1 LAALERRSHGTGH
14 ANAGDGRV
22 KIQPF
27 LDGFTTARFVD
38 FRRKEDQPGRAS
50 GMGKKIRPKGLL
62 QTSTNGVLRFAA
74 VALTALLLC
83 LMWDAGHSA
92 YSQIQR
98 AQPQNGRPPIAAP
111 TGPAAESAQLAAPAG
126 IPNSAAPGA
135 QAEVEQAFTPL
146 GLFLR
151 ADIVVKCVLT
161 ALVLASFW
169 SWVLIIDKWIA
180 FGTLNRKAKRFE
192 KTFWS
197 GRSLD
202 ELYAQHSK
210 ATDQPYTA
218 VFVAAL
224 REWKRSFEGGP
235 PRETQLASVKERV
248 EKAMN
253 VSIQREV
260 EKIERGLGYLATV
273 GSTAPFVGLFGTV
286 WGIMT
291 AFQAIAARQD
301 TTLAVVAPGIADALF
316 ATALGLVAAIPAV
329 VAYNRFLNELGRY
342 TGRLE
347 SFADEFS
354 TFLSRQLD
362 ERAR

>member
-1 LAALERRSHGTGH
+1 M
-14 ANAGDGRV
+14 
-22 KIQPF
+22 IF
-27 LDGFTTARFVD
+27 
-38 FRRKEDQPGRAS
+38 
-50 GMGKKIRPKGLL
+50 
-62 QTSTNGVLRFAA
+62 LRFAA
-74 VALTALLLC
+74 MAVAVLFLC
-83 LMWDAGHSA
+83 TLCDAGQGSA
-92 YSQIQR
+92 LAQFQR
-98 AQPQNGRPPIAAP
+98 AQPGGGRPPVAAP
-111 TGPAAESAQLAAPAG
+111 TGPSADSAPLAAPQNV
-126 IPNSAAPGA
+126 PNVDVVGS
-135 QAEVEQAFTPL
+135 QAEIQQAFTPV

-151 ADIVVKCVLT
+151 ADIVVKVVLA
-161 ALVLASFW
+161 ALILASFW

-180 FGTLNRKAKRFE
+180 FASLNRKAKRFE
-192 KTFWS
+192 KSFWS
-197 GRSLD
+197 GRSLED
-202 ELYAQHSK
+202 LYAQHQNR
-210 ATDQPYTA
+210 ADQPFTA

-224 REWKRSFEGGP
+224 REWKRSFEGGT
-235 PRETQLASVKERV
+235 PREAQLASVKDRV

-291 AFQAIAARQD
+291 AFQAIAAQQD

-329 VAYNRFLNELGRY
+329 VAYNRFVNELGRY

-347 SFADEFS
+347 AFADEFS

>member
-1 LAALERRSHGTGH
+1 MT
-14 ANAGDGRV
+14 
-22 KIQPF
+22 F
-27 LDGFTTARFVD
+27 
-38 FRRKEDQPGRAS
+38 
-50 GMGKKIRPKGLL
+50 
-62 QTSTNGVLRFAA
+62 LRFATMA
-74 VALTALLLC
+74 VAVLFLC
-83 LMWDAGHSA
+83 TLCDAGQGSA
-92 YSQIQR
+92 LAQFQR
-98 AQPQNGRPPIAAP
+98 AQPGGGRPPVAAP
-111 TGPAAESAQLAAPAG
+111 AGPAAESAPLAAPQNV
-126 IPNSAAPGA
+126 PNVDVVGSRT
-135 QAEVEQAFTPL
+135 EIEQAFTPV

-151 ADIVVKCVLT
+151 ADIVVQVVLA
-161 ALVLASFW
+161 ALILASFW

-180 FGTLNRKAKRFE
+180 FVSLNRKAKRFE
-192 KTFWS
+192 KSFWS
-197 GRSLD
+197 GRSLED
-202 ELYAQHSK
+202 LYAQHQNR
-210 ATDQPYTA
+210 ADQPFTA

-224 REWKRSFEGGP
+224 REWKRSFEGGA
-235 PRETQLASVKERV
+235 PREAQLASVKDRV

-329 VAYNRFLNELGRY
+329 VAYNRFVNELGRY

-347 SFADEFS
+347 AFADEFS

>member
-1 LAALERRSHGTGH
+1 MTHSL
-14 ANAGDGRV
+14 ANAPSRWLGVLFATLLLCLASGA
-22 KIQPF
+22 I
-27 LDGFTTARFVD
+27 TAPAHAQLQRAAPV
-38 FRRKEDQPGRAS
+38 QPGRAPS
-50 GMGKKIRPKGLL
+50 
-62 QTSTNGVLRFAA
+62 
-74 VALTALLLC
+74 
-83 LMWDAGHSA
+83 
-92 YSQIQR
+92 
-98 AQPQNGRPPIAAP
+98 AAP
-111 TGPAAESAQLAAPAG
+111 VGPAAEAVPLVAPPGTATPSQSAISEIQ
-126 IPNSAAPGA
+126 S
-135 QAEVEQAFTPL
+135 AFTPV
-146 GLFLR
+146 GLFVR
-151 ADIVVKCVLT
+151 ADIVVKCVL
-161 ALVLASFW
+161 LLLILASFW
-169 SWVLIIDKWIA
+169 SWVLIIDKSMA
-180 FGTLNRKAKRFE
+180 FGSLKRKANVFE
-192 KTFWS
+192 TSFWS

-202 ELYAQHSK
+202 ELYAQH
-210 ATDQPYTA
+210 AQRADQPFTA

-224 REWKRSFEGGP
+224 REWKRSFETGP
-235 PRETQLASVKERV
+235 LKESQLSSLKDRV

-347 SFADEFS
+347 AFAEEFS

>member
-1 LAALERRSHGTGH
+1 MHDQGEGSHTLRR
-14 ANAGDGRV
+14 RV

-27 LDGFTTARFVD
+27 LDGLTRIRLVEFPQKQDRPKQICA
-38 FRRKEDQPGRAS
+38 GH
-50 GMGKKIRPKGLL
+50 KIRPKGLFQKSRL
-62 QTSTNGVLRFAA
+62 QALRFVV
-74 VALTALLLC
+74 VALTALTLPLAC
-83 LMWDAGHSA
+83 DAGLHSA
-92 YSQIQR
+92 QAQIQR
-98 AQPQNGRPPIAAP
+98 QVPQNGRPPIAAP
-111 TGPAAESAQLAAPAG
+111 TGAPAESAPLAAPAG
-126 IPNSAAPGA
+126 IPVTPVPGS
-135 QAEVEQAFTPL
+135 QAEIEQAFTPV

-151 ADIVVKCVLT
+151 ADIVVKLVLT
-161 ALVLASFW
+161 LLILASFW

-180 FGTLNRKAKRFE
+180 FGSLNRKAKRFE

-202 ELYAQHSK
+202 DLYAQHAK

-235 PRETQLASVKERV
+235 PREAQLASVKDRV

>member
-1 LAALERRSHGTGH
+1 M
-14 ANAGDGRV
+14 
-22 KIQPF
+22 IFQ
-27 LDGFTTARFVD
+27 
-38 FRRKEDQPGRAS
+38 
-50 GMGKKIRPKGLL
+50 
-62 QTSTNGVLRFAA
+62 RFAA
-74 VALTALLLC
+74 IALAVLFLC
-83 LMWDAGHSA
+83 TMGDAYQGAASA
-92 YSQIQR
+92 QFQR
-98 AQPQNGRPPIAAP
+98 AVPGGGAPPVAAP
-111 TGPAAESAQLAAPAG
+111 SGPAAESAPLVAPQG
-126 IPNSAAPGA
+126 VRHVDVVGS
-135 QAEVEQAFTPL
+135 QAEIQEAFTPV

-151 ADIVVKCVLT
+151 ADIVVKFVLA
-161 ALVLASFW
+161 ALILASFW

-180 FGTLNRKAKRFE
+180 FGNLNRKAKHFE
-192 KTFWS
+192 KSFWS
-197 GRSLD
+197 GRSLED
-202 ELYAQHSK
+202 LYAQHQNR
-210 ATDQPYTA
+210 TDQPFTA

-224 REWKRSFEGGP
+224 REWKRSFEGGT
-235 PRETQLASVKERV
+235 PREAQLASVKDRV

-291 AFQAIAARQD
+291 ACQAIAARQD

-329 VAYNRFLNELGRY
+329 VAYNRFINELGRY

-362 ERAR
+362 ERVR

>member
-1 LAALERRSHGTGH
+1 MAGYGSKFSHVWMSSLAPSGALVRRAFNLVESLPKTLLKAWFCWFGVAFATL
-14 ANAGDGRV
+14 
-22 KIQPF
+22 F
-27 LDGFTTARFVD
+27 LV
-38 FRRKEDQPGRAS
+38 
-50 GMGKKIRPKGLL
+50 
-62 QTSTNGVLRFAA
+62 FAVQA
-74 VALTALLLC
+74 VADSAMAQLQRETPVTA
-83 LMWDAGHSA
+83 
-92 YSQIQR
+92 
-98 AQPQNGRPPIAAP
+98 GRPPSAAP
-111 TGPAAESAQLAAPAG
+111 AGPAAESAPLAALPG
-126 IPNSAAPGA
+126 TAAPDASALG
-135 QAEVEQAFTPL
+135 EVQGAFTPV

-151 ADIVVKCVLT
+151 ADIVVKVVL
-161 ALVLASFW
+161 ALLILASFW
-169 SWVLIIDKWIA
+169 SWVLIIDKTVA
-180 FGTLNRKAKRFE
+180 FGSLYRKANSFE
-192 KTFWS
+192 STFWS

-202 ELYAQHSK
+202 DLYAQHSHG
-210 ATDQPYTA
+210 ADQPFTA

-235 PRETQLASVKERV
+235 PKEWQLAGLKERV

-291 AFQAIAARQD
+291 SFQAIAARQD

-329 VAYNRFLNELGRY
+329 IAYNRFLSEVGRY

-347 SFADEFS
+347 AFAEEFW

>member
-1 LAALERRSHGTGH
+1 MTMLRFTAMAVAVFFIFTICDAGQSAAL
-14 ANAGDGRV
+14 A
-22 KIQPF
+22 QF
-27 LDGFTTARFVD
+27 
-38 FRRKEDQPGRAS
+38 
-50 GMGKKIRPKGLL
+50 
-62 QTSTNGVLRFAA
+62 
-74 VALTALLLC
+74 
-83 LMWDAGHSA
+83 
-92 YSQIQR
+92 QR
-98 AQPQNGRPPIAAP
+98 AQPGGGRPPVAAP
-111 TGPAAESAQLAAPAG
+111 SGPTAESAPLAAPQG
-126 IPNSAAPGA
+126 IPNANVVGST
-135 QAEVEQAFTPL
+135 AEIQQAFTPV

-151 ADIVVKCVLT
+151 ADIVVKFVLG
-161 ALVLASFW
+161 ALILASFW

-180 FGTLNRKAKRFE
+180 FGSLNRKAKRFE
-192 KTFWS
+192 KSFWS
-197 GRSLD
+197 GRSLED
-202 ELYAQHSK
+202 LYAQHHNR
-210 ATDQPYTA
+210 TDQPFTA

-224 REWKRSFEGGP
+224 REWKRSFEGGT
-235 PRETQLASVKERV
+235 PREAQLASVKDRV

-329 VAYNRFLNELGRY
+329 VAYNRFVNELGRY

-347 SFADEFS
+347 AFADEFS

-362 ERAR
+362 ERVR